1 MDKRTLLAIAISM
14 GIMLVWMKVFPPGGN
29 TPPQP
34 TQSAPAATG
43 TDPAASP
50 TAAGAAAPA
59 SGGNG
64 LPATKAGP
72 EQLTTI
78 EGQDARYVLS
88 SWGGVLRQV
97 ELTEPRFM
105 DRHTHQGLS
114 MLSLTRPELGN
125 LAVSFPKADFA
136 LPAGPWAVS
145 QPDSKTVVYR
155 AESEQVA
162 VEKRYHLD
170 GRFQLGLEVI
180 VENKGD
186 APLNGNLGLHL
197 YERQDPAKKG
207 GGFFSGQADL
217 ASIVCYRADKDKA
230 HRGTVE
236 HLAKEPLAEGGRVGW
251 AAAETKYFTVAAVPH
266 PSIAGERTCRARA
279 VDGENAEGVFA
290 FAPRTIAAH
299 GKTSYAFTVFAGP
312 KYREVL
318 NTVNPGGV
326 ESHLD
331 EVVDVNFVILSK
343 PLLYMLKLFHGW
355 VNNWGLAII
364 MLTLFVKLLTL
375 YPTHR
380 AMMSGKKMQRLGPK
394 MQELR
399 KKYENDRQ
407 RLGMETMSLY
417 KQNGVS
423 PLGGC
428 LPSLITMPI
437 WVALFSTL
445 NYAAELYRAPFFGYI
460 HDLSARDPYFITP
473 LIMGGIMFAQMKM
486 TPAGVDPQQQKMMT
500 IMMPVM
506 FTAFSLFL
514 AAGLAIYT
522 LTNSALSILQQTVI
536 NRIDRKLHGPVVPVE
551 AKAETKADRKRD
563 QKADQKAEKKG
574 DQKAEKAPE
583 KSK

>member
-14 GIMLVWMKVFPPGGN
+14 GIMLVWMKVFPPAGN
-29 TPPQP
+29 QPQTP
-34 TQSAPAATG
+34 SAPA
-43 TDPAASP
+43 P
-50 TAAGAAAPA
+50 AAAPA
-59 SGGNG
+59 NPAGGTG
-64 LPATKAGP
+64 PAPSAGGTALPVTKAGP
-72 EQLTTI
+72 EQLTTMVA
-78 EGQDARYVLS
+78 QDARYVFS

-97 ELTEPRFM
+97 ELTEKRFL
-105 DRHTHQGLS
+105 DRQTGNPMP
-114 MLSLTRPELGN
+114 MLALTRPELGN
-125 LAVSFPKADFA
+125 LAVSLPKADFA
-136 LPAGPWAVS
+136 LPAGAWTVS
-145 QPDSKTVVYR
+145 QPDAQTVVYR
-155 AESEQVA
+155 AESDQVS

-170 GRFQLGLEVI
+170 GHFQLGLEVVI
-180 VENKGD
+180 ENKTD
-186 APLNGNLGLHL
+186 KALNGNLAVHL
-197 YERQDPAKKG
+197 YERQDPAHKG
-207 GGFFSGQADL
+207 GSFFAGAADL

-236 HLAKEPLAEGGRVGW
+236 HLAKEALEESGNVGW
-251 AAAETKYFTVAAVPH
+251 AAAETKYFAVAAVPH
-266 PSIAGERTCRARA
+266 ASITGERTCRARA
-279 VDGENAEGVFA
+279 VDAENAEGVFA

-299 GKTSYAFTVFAGP
+299 GKSSYAFSVFAGP
-312 KYREVL
+312 KYRDALEAVR
-318 NTVNPGGV
+318 PGGV
-326 ESHLD
+326 DVKLD
-331 EVVDVNFVILSK
+331 QVVDVTFVVLSR
-343 PLLYMLKLFHGW
+343 PLLFLLKLFHSW
-355 VNNWGLAII
+355 VGNWGLAII

-407 RLGMETMSLY
+407 RLGMETMNLY

-437 WVALFSTL
+437 WLALFSTL
-445 NYAAELYRAPFFGYI
+445 NYAVELYRAPFLGYI

-514 AAGLAIYT
+514 AAGLALYT
-522 LTNSALSILQQTVI
+522 LTNSLLTILQQTVI
-536 NRIDRKLHGPVVPVE
+536 NRIDRKLHGPPEVLAP
-551 AKAETKADRKRD
+551 AKVDKPAGEKPAGKRD
-563 QKADQKAEKKG
+563 KG
-574 DQKAEKAPE
+574 TGKPE